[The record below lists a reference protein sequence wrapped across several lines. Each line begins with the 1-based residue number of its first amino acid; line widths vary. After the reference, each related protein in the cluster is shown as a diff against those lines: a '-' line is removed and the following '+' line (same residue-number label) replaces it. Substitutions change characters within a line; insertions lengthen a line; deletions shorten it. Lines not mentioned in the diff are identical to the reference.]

1 MMEEMGDTGVGL
13 KGKLLVAAPRLADPN
28 FSRTVVLLLAHSEE
42 GAVGLVLNRP
52 STTEVG
58 SPLPEWED
66 FASEP
71 AVVFVGG
78 PVSEGSI
85 CLAQAKPQVTV
96 PSSGYLPL
104 EGNLGTVDLES
115 DPAFVAPWLEKL
127 RVFAGYAGWG
137 PGQLEGEIGA
147 GAWWVVEAGP
157 DDMFSPDPEGLWK
170 RVLRRQG
177 DLLAVASFFPP
188 DPSLN

>member
-1 MMEEMGDTGVGL
+1 MERMQDAEGGL

-52 STTEVG
+52 STTAVG
-58 SPLPEWED
+58 APLPEWED

-71 AVVFVGG
+71 AVVFMGG

-85 CLAQAKPQVTV
+85 CLAQAKPQVAV
-96 PSSGYLPL
+96 PETGYLPL
-104 EGNLGTVDLES
+104 EGSLGTVDLEA
-115 DPAFVAPWLEKL
+115 DPAFVAPWLERL
-127 RVFAGYAGWG
+127 RIFSGYAGWG
-137 PGQLEGEIGA
+137 PGQLEDEISS
-147 GAWWVVEAGP
+147 GAWWALEATE
-157 DDMFSPDPEGLWK
+157 DDMFSSDPEALWK
-170 RVLRRQG
+170 RVLGRQG
-177 DLLAVASFFPP
+177 GLLAIASFFPP